1 MLIKMSALPAFF
13 IATSAA
19 SARIHAIGSSV
30 LPVPT
35 EHHTFPEWAVMALFG
50 LLLLGASAILRKRMR
65 T

>member
-1 MLIKMSALPAFF
+1 MFIKMSALPEFF
-13 IATSAA
+13 IVTSAA
-19 SARIHAIGSSV
+19 GTRIHAIGSSV